1 MAVNKINS
9 YTIDVILKKVND
21 ASSKAARID
30 VLQEYNTLALR
41 NILKGAFDDT
51 IKFIIP
57 EGDPPYRE
65 ANQNTP
71 PSSLRK
77 QSPRFRYF
85 VVGGPGERLPR
96 LKVEVMFIR
105 LLEAIPPSE
114 AKVVLLMKD
123 KKLETEYKS
132 INKKLVQ
139 EAFPGLITK

>member
-1 MAVNKINS
+1 MAVNKISS
-9 YTIDVILKKVND
+9 Y
-21 ASSKAARID
+21 RID
-30 VLQEYNTLALR
+30 EILEKISSAKTKAEKINLLREYNTLALR
-41 NILKGAFDDT
+41 NVLKGAFDDA
-51 IKFIIP
+51 IQFMLP
-57 EGDPPYRE
+57 EGNPPFRE

-85 VVGGPGERLPR
+85 VVGGPGERMPK
-96 LKVEVMFIR
+96 LKIESMFVK

-123 KKLETEYKS
+123 KKLETEYKG